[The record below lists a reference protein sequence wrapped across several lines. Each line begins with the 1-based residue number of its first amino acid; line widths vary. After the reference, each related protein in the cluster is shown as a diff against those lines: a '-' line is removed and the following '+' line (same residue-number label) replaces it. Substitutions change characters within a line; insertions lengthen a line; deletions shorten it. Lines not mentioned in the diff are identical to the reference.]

1 MSFEERQK
9 FRGHIVPLPSQR
21 TFTMTTK
28 QALNRGEK
36 SEVFHPGAI
45 RLAVEWLRFVVPI
58 IRSPFRFYDGT

>member
-1 MSFEERQK
+1 
-9 FRGHIVPLPSQR
+9 
-21 TFTMTTK
+21 MTTK